1 MDEEIEQELGFKN
14 SKEELLKSDTK
25 AMLDTDSFRNLPKW
39 AVMLRCLRYIENYSQ
54 EKFAH
59 ALGLDQTNISR
70 MELGRREISFNFAKK
85 IEKTFNVDH
94 RLFLPDCE

>member
-1 MDEEIEQELGFKN
+1 MDEVDEQDLDFKN
-14 SKEELLKSDTK
+14 AKEEMLKADTN
-25 AMLDTDSFRNLPKW
+25 AMLNTNSFKNLPKW
-39 AVMLRCLRYIENYSQ
+39 SVMLRCLRNLENLSQ